1 MLQNIHI
8 LVKGFLF
15 YVSEMKRLDK
25 FSFLVMFYL
34 SKHLH
39 QKIRQHAFVIAVTIL
54 HLLI

>member
-1 MLQNIHI
+1 MLQNIHV

-39 QKIRQHAFVIAVTIL
+39 QKI
-54 HLLI
+54 